1 MVSWAGNIQDDP
13 VRRTVLEGHAAL
25 ERTAN
30 SLARS
35 QAIAAET
42 ETLGGEVIAELG
54 EQRESLL
61 RSITYKQIHGTAIDT
76 HWHHSLAYSWAIQR
90 LNSVMNTIT
99 TPYQLSVSTDG
110 VIYQKNTWAK
120 NCQDFIIIKKFLQNA
135 ISRITVN
142 GQSSSPFKIGS
153 SVRHGCLMSMAL
165 FTTAIVELHI
175 LSLNH
180 NIQGLTIRAQSI
192 VF

>member
-61 RSITYKQIHGTAIDT
+61 RKVKMKINEAPGEVGEKVRAKMQTV
-76 HWHHSLAYSWAIQR
+76 L
-90 LNSVMNTIT
+90 
-99 TPYQLSVSTDG
+99 
-110 VIYQKNTWAK
+110 QKNTGLK
-120 NCQDFIIIKKFLQNA
+120 
-135 ISRITVN
+135 
-142 GQSSSPFKIGS
+142 
-153 SVRHGCLMSMAL
+153 
-165 FTTAIVELHI
+165 ELCAAADI
-175 LSLNH
+175 LS
-180 NIQGLTIRAQSI
+180 GKSSTPDCSI
-192 VF
+192 PVQHVPKMRHYLQTNPWYSN

>member
-25 ERTAN
+25 ERTAD

-61 RSITYKQIHGTAIDT
+61 RSKRRLAETDEELARSR
-76 HWHHSLAYSWAIQR
+76 SLMHKIACHAIQ
-90 LNSVMNTIT
+90 N
-99 TPYQLSVSTDG
+99 
-110 VIYQKNTWAK
+110 K
-120 NCQDFIIIKKFLQNA
+120 A
-135 ISRITVN
+135 I
-142 GQSSSPFKIGS
+142 
-153 SVRHGCLMSMAL
+153 L
-165 FTTAIVELHI
+165 IVLILLESAI
-175 LSLNH
+175 LS
-180 NIQGLTIRAQSI
+180 SI
-192 VF
+192 VYIKWFRK